1 MCQNMMAYNIILCYF
16 ALYWVGLQ
24 FEGVSLPEE
33 VKEQLLLKFTE
44 RQEGMGKGGKT
55 LHTLSHRM
63 KDKIRLHLFVLTL
76 IVDDFTVNCL
86 SLQQDLKLTTTKW
99 ARILVY

>member
-1 MCQNMMAYNIILCYF
+1 M
-16 ALYWVGLQ
+16 WVGLQ
-24 FEGVSLPEE
+24 FEGVSIPEE
-33 VKEQLLLKFTE
+33 VKEQLLVKFTE

-76 IVDDFTVNCL
+76 IVDDFTVDCL

-99 ARILVY
+99 GWCWSNGYSTQ